1 MDSAVA
7 ANKKAATVGFMIAGI
22 LIGIGAKVLL
32 DSIGAIATGTVG
44 RFVTMDLVRHG
55 FPVLA
60 GLGSFIALQANAAV
74 RVWGDE
80 VVSELKK
87 IVWPSREH
95 TVRMTLFVCIMLVL
109 SGAALGL
116 LDVVSGKLIQW
127 LLSKNL
133 FGLLS

>member
-22 LIGIGAKVLL
+22 LIGIATKVLL
-32 DSIGAIATGTVG
+32 DSIGAIATGAVG
-44 RFVTMDLVRHG
+44 RFVTLDLVRHG
-55 FPVLA
+55 VPVLA
-60 GLGSFIALQANAAV
+60 GLGSFVALQANAAV

>member
-7 ANKKAATVGFMIAGI
+7 NNKKAATVGFMLAGI
-22 LIGIGAKVLL
+22 LVGIGVKVLL
-32 DSIGAIATGTVG
+32 DSVAAVATGSVG
-44 RFVTMDLVRHG
+44 RFFAMDLVRHG
-55 FPVLA
+55 LPVVT
-60 GLGSFIALQANAAV
+60 GLLSFVVLQANGAI
-74 RVWGDE
+74 REWGDE
-80 VVSELKK
+80 VVSELRK

-95 TVRMTLFVCIMLVL
+95 TVRMTIFVCIMLMI

-133 FGLLS
+133 FGILS